1 MVLDPD
7 DGARSKRRARRQRRQ
22 QSTATTGGTSPSAG
36 ATPAS
41 VVAQAGTEQTLQQ
54 AAAAYAKLEQSQK
67 LLQLY
72 EEADEAEEALPVV
85 IRALLRMRRVELALE
100 LYVKHV
106 GERPQAEVDTR
117 STCSLFLALC
127 RTRRLE
133 DATELLSS
141 LELAH
146 PPPDDADARAA
157 GAQAAAAAVAA
168 NAAASAPARLDA
180 PPPAQLPS
188 GEPLWHAIGALLRPS
203 LALARL
209 ENGDVAG
216 ALELTERLGV
226 PDGIAMPPVHTMTKL
241 VRAFGKARC
250 LPGVYA
256 CLDAQALARQEADAE
271 GLQVLVDAL
280 VRDTRFVKGGVS
292 MSTLPEEDY
301 PEVAFV
307 GRSNVGK
314 SSMVNMV
321 LGAPADPRQRRN
333 GVWRQRRVAPTAY
346 GANGVWRQRR
356 VAPTANGVVPP
367 TRLALADLLPPL
379 EEAHHPRRLPDFPH
393 ARHAYDPPP
402 RSLSCVSCARI
413 HLAPAH
419 AGPVLQ
425 VGARSLTRRR
435 RRGRRSSTTTFAL
448 TTAGATVSGGRAVAG
463 AVVASHVAFP
473 KVAATTEVV
482 VPLETRRRMT
492 RTARR
497 EASVATTAGRPA
509 RSILWTCQAWATPR
523 SRAQRAVVGST
534 FWASTPPSARSCACW
549 CI

>member
-1 MVLDPD
+1 MAAVFFIISTTGLAALLLPTSHRVHGATVLSDPCTGASSRVQQGFANMVLDPD

-180 PPPAQLPS
+180 PPPAQLPN

-367 TRLALADLLPPL
+367 TRLALADLPPPL
-379 EEAHHPRRLPDFPH
+379 EEAHHPRRLPDLPT
-393 ARHAYDPPP
+393 
-402 RSLSCVSCARI
+402 
-413 HLAPAH
+413 
-419 AGPVLQ
+419 
-425 VGARSLTRRR
+425 SLTRDM
-435 RRGRRSSTTTFAL
+435 L
-448 TTAGATVSGGRAVAG
+448 TI
-463 AVVASHVAFP
+463 
-473 KVAATTEVV
+473 
-482 VPLETRRRMT
+482 PL
-492 RTARR
+492 
-497 EASVATTAGRPA
+497 PA
-509 RSILWTCQAWATPR
+509 RSRASLVHAFI
-523 SRAQRAVVGST
+523 SR
-534 FWASTPPSARSCACW
+534 PPMLDPCCRSARDRLHVEDAGEDAAVQLLLP
-549 CI
+549 